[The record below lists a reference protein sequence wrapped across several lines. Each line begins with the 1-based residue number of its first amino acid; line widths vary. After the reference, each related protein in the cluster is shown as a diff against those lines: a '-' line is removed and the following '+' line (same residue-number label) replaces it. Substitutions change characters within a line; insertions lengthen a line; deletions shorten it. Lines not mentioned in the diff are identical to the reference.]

1 MFELYI
7 RESPR
12 CAYCELAKET
22 LNDNNLPYTVKV
34 VGRDLTKDELK
45 EKFPSATTYPII
57 LYDGKGI
64 GGFEALKSMILSL
77 KLEGKI

>member
-12 CAYCELAKET
+12 CAYCELAKEA

-34 VGRDLTKDELK
+34 VGKDLT
-45 EKFPSATTYPII
+45 SATTYPII
-57 LYDGKGI
+57 LYNRKGI
-64 GGFEALKSMILSL
+64 GGFEAIKSMILSL

>member
-7 RESPR
+7 RESPK
-12 CAYCELAKET
+12 CTYCELAKEA
-22 LNDNNLPYTVKV
+22 LNKNNLPYDIHV
-34 VGRDLTKDELK
+34 VGRDLTVSELK

-64 GGFEALKSMILSL
+64 GGYTELKSMILSL
-77 KLEGKI
+77 KLEGN